1 MVVMDNVSRPLIAL
15 LLGSVAF
22 FALWMIALKP
32 SPSGSGSS
40 GSRGSSAYQSAIA
53 KAHGAVATS
62 NGASVAHGGTVAG
75 GSRPPST
82 PAAQATRPAAPAA
95 TPAATTHGASKL
107 TTRAAPATTP
117 RAAAATPKQRRHAVE
132 AALRTNKVLALLF
145 YNGAAA
151 DDRAVRKELAAVPV
165 HKGHVVTFA
174 VPLSEL
180 AQYTVVT
187 NQVPVTSSPTL
198 VLIDRTQ
205 HATTIV
211 GFADRFEI
219 AQRVQDALGAR

>member
-40 GSRGSSAYQSAIA
+40 GSGGSSAYQSAIA

-75 GSRPPST
+75 GPRPPSK
-82 PAAQATRPAAPAA
+82 PAAQAASPGAAA

-107 TTRAAPATTP
+107 TTRPAPVTTP
-117 RAAAATPKQRRHAVE
+117 HAAAATPKQRRHAVE

-151 DDRAVRKELAAVPV
+151 DDRAVRKELAAVPA
-165 HKGHVVTFA
+165 HKAHVVTFA